1 MSHETELSTTTEL
14 KFDPWVQVALES
26 LRSIGVTYAKQTTG
40 ERIEYGI
47 RYPPIEGY
55 TKGENLRLIRDRPI
69 DRFHVRGDDWNCGDA
84 MSNLLLRIEDAYLVE
99 ANRVFLQ
106 EEGFSS
112 TEQNPYLAD
121 PSAVQVQEVIINAVR
136 Y

>member
-1 MSHETELSTTTEL
+1 MSHETEISTMTEL
-14 KFDPWVQVALES
+14 RHDPWVQAALES
-26 LRSIGVTYAKQTTG
+26 LRPIGVTYVKQTTG
-40 ERIEYGI
+40 ERTEYGV

-55 TKGENLRLIRDRPI
+55 TKGENLRILRERET
-69 DRFHVRGDDWNCGDA
+69 DRFHVRGDDWACGDA
-84 MSNLLLRIEDAYLVE
+84 FNNLLLRIEDAYLVE
-99 ANRVFLQ
+99 ANRAFLM

-121 PSAVQVQEVIINAVR
+121 PAAVQVQEVIIEAVR